1 MPNKADAMSL
11 SSVVKRS
18 ATPTITTV
26 STAPAAPASPNRT
39 TETIMPTTSIC
50 TLAPDSTSPSALH
63 HSPLTDCRLL
73 FAKLSA
79 SSS

>member
-1 MPNKADAMSL
+1 
-11 SSVVKRS
+11 
-18 ATPTITTV
+18 
-26 STAPAAPASPNRT
+26 
-39 TETIMPTTSIC
+39 MPTTSIC